1 MKTDVDKTENELITG
16 QSLIDSGYSAF
27 VSKSMD
33 YEDGNLLT
41 FGVADRLDMYYVQS
55 IKFCELVTGNTKSR
69 GNRILFSGKVETMD
83 ELKWLINSVSAYNS
97 QLSEQEKKKI

>member
-41 FGVADRLDMYYVQS
+41 FGVA
-55 IKFCELVTGNTKSR
+55 ESR

-97 QLSEQEKKKI
+97 QLSEQEQKKI